1 MCCPTLPT
9 RRHYELH
16 EGHLVQRDFATQAE
30 SGAWRT
36 ITITSPEDGMNGG
49 ASIKVQGTVTI
60 APFENTLSYRLVDAA
75 GNELGAGPLSVSAAE
90 MGGPGTFEVEVPL
103 GVVPSGTT
111 VWVEIRDLSAADG
124 SVLAM
129 DSVEVRR

>member
-1 MCCPTLPT
+1 MCCPTLQT

-16 EGHLVQRDFATQAE
+16 EGHLAQRDFASQVET
-30 SGAWRT
+30 GAWRT
-36 ITITSPEDGMNGG
+36 ITITSPEDGASQG

-60 APFENTLSYRLVDAA
+60 APFENTLSYRIVDAA
-75 GNELGAGPLSVSAAE
+75 VNELGAAPLSVSAAE

-103 GVVPSGTT
+103 GAVPAGTT

-129 DSVEVRR
+129 DSVKLER